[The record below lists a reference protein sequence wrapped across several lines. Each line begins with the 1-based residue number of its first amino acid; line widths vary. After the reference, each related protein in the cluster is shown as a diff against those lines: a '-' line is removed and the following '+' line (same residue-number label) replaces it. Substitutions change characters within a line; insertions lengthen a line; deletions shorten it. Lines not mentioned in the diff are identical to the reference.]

1 MENTTTDVTLN
12 NEIEIEQTFFSIVD
26 IEEFEQLKKGEVETV
41 KCQYLIENKINSTS
55 IKPCLCIFGFNIID
69 GILMFNKFENVDSD
83 DVIRHS
89 TVINV
94 NIEPEHVKKVIS
106 DFDLSTANDVTV
118 EQLRDIIIVATRDT
132 LLKLKHLNI
141 DNVDNSNTF
150 SINISI
156 VQILK
161 DGSKDL
167 TKILCLVPLEL
178 ELDMFKTYQ
187 NEDNLN
193 NVTID
198 IKNII
203 SSFNITSALNNT
215 LQELFDKLY
224 DNAAIAAIEVTS
236 SAVINNLTSSFNYDD
251 LIKSFI
257 QKRAEFIKQQE
268 ELKNTKQED
277 LKDMLMVNNNEN
289 DTINPIIQS
298 PFLPSNNE
306 EIIE

>member
-141 DNVDNSNTF
+141 DNVDNSNIFGT
-150 SINISI
+150 NISI

-187 NEDNLN
+187 NENNLN

-203 SSFNITSALNNT
+203 SSFNITSALDNT

>member
-141 DNVDNSNTF
+141 DNVDNSNIF
-150 SINISI
+150 GRNISI

-187 NEDNLN
+187 NENNLN

-203 SSFNITSALNNT
+203 SSFNTTSALDNT

>member
-187 NEDNLN
+187 NENNLN

-203 SSFNITSALNNT
+203 SSFNITSALDNT

-236 SAVINNLTSSFNYDD
+236 FAVINNLTSSFNYDD

>member
-187 NEDNLN
+187 NENNLN

-203 SSFNITSALNNT
+203 SSFNITSALDNT

>member
-141 DNVDNSNTF
+141 DNVDNSNIF
-150 SINISI
+150 GRNISI

-187 NEDNLN
+187 NENNLN

>member
-187 NEDNLN
+187 NENNLN

>member
-141 DNVDNSNTF
+141 DNVNNSNIF
-150 SINISI
+150 GRNISI

-187 NEDNLN
+187 NENNLN

-203 SSFNITSALNNT
+203 SSFNTTSALDNT

>member
-187 NEDNLN
+187 NENNLN

-203 SSFNITSALNNT
+203 SSFNTTSALYNT

-257 QKRAEFIKQQE
+257 QKRE

>member
-12 NEIEIEQTFFSIVD
+12 NEIEIERTFFSIVD

-150 SINISI
+150 AINISI

-187 NEDNLN
+187 NENNLN

-203 SSFNITSALNNT
+203 SSFNITSALDNT

>member
-187 NEDNLN
+187 NENNLN

-203 SSFNITSALNNT
+203 SSFNTTSALDNT

>member
-141 DNVDNSNTF
+141 DNVDNSNIF
-150 SINISI
+150 GRNISI

-187 NEDNLN
+187 NENNLN

-236 SAVINNLTSSFNYDD
+236 FAVINNLTSSFNYDD

>member
-141 DNVDNSNTF
+141 DNVDNSNIF
-150 SINISI
+150 GRNISI

-187 NEDNLN
+187 NENNLN

-203 SSFNITSALNNT
+203 SSFNITSALDNT

>member
-26 IEEFEQLKKGEVETV
+26 IEEFDQLKKGEVETV

-187 NEDNLN
+187 NENNLN

-203 SSFNITSALNNT
+203 SSFNTTSALDNT

-257 QKRAEFIKQQE
+257 QKRE

>member
-69 GILMFNKFENVDSD
+69 GILLFNKFENVDSD

-187 NEDNLN
+187 NENNLN

-203 SSFNITSALNNT
+203 SSFNTTSALDNT

>member
-187 NEDNLN
+187 NENNLN

-203 SSFNITSALNNT
+203 SSFNTTSALDNT

-257 QKRAEFIKQQE
+257 QKRE

>member
-150 SINISI
+150 AINISI

-187 NEDNLN
+187 NENNLN

-203 SSFNITSALNNT
+203 SSFNTTSALDNT